1 MRIFRSLILLVVVLT
16 PAVASALTL
25 DEIVYMSKA
34 GVSESIILAL
44 IDRDKTVF
52 TMAPEQ
58 VVALQKD
65 GVSEAVIL
73 AMLKSGRAEGNAA
86 AKADEDFNRDLF
98 LSDRAAM
105 QAEAREAKQAEA
117 AARPPE
123 VVTVP
128 VPVPV
133 AVPYAFQNYDYRHRA
148 PRAPHRTFAPAV
160 PPPPPIVPG
169 VAPMSSAVS
178 PFSSAAPSL
187 CIAHVA
193 TGPAPPLLNSPGFL
207 TACPAGVR

>member
-1 MRIFRSLILLVVVLT
+1 MRIFRSLVLLVVVLA
-16 PAVASALTL
+16 PAAASALTL

-52 TMAPEQ
+52 TMTPEQ
-58 VVALQKD
+58 VVALQTD

-73 AMLKSGRAEGNAA
+73 AMLKSGRAEGDAA
-86 AKADEDFNRDLF
+86 ARADEDFNRELF
-98 LSDRAAM
+98 LSDRAAL

-133 AVPYAFQNYDYRHRA
+133 AVPYAFQNYRHRA

-207 TACPAGVR
+207 TACPPGVR